1 MRGRRACLL
10 AALVFWGCG
19 GGNAGNDGGG
29 GNAGGAAGRGGAA
42 GSAGVAG
49 AAGAGGAAGAAGAAG
64 VGGVAGAAGSAG
76 PGGSGGGAGASGAGG
91 SNAGASGAGS
101 AGASGAGGSA
111 GTTGAGGAS
120 GGAGTGGSGGAIAV
134 PTWDWVSV
142 VGTGQSLA
150 VGGHG
155 NAPAQPFGGMTQRFR
170 NLKLSLGSANV
181 PPYDPMAS
189 ALTMVALVEPLRA
202 IATGYPS
209 PYPRNIYGQTYH
221 TAMADEITTLAMAA
235 PGRDYV
241 TVHSE
246 VGEAGQTFA
255 IIKKG
260 ATDTGTTGRAYAAS
274 LFEVAAVA
282 RLARAAGKSHGVGAI
297 TIIHGEGD
305 ATSTTYE
312 SDSIKLVSD
321 YNQDLRPL
329 TGQTTVIPLIVSQ
342 QHSAPTNAGG
352 RSTATLAQWH
362 AGVTRPADI
371 VCAGPKYQY
380 AYISDATHLTNSG
393 YERLGEKLGQVFAER
408 VVRGHDWRPL
418 EPIAVARSG
427 RVVTVSFRVPVVPL
441 VWDST
446 LPAPHQSAYTEW
458 SQGRGFELRD
468 GNTRIQISSVAIAGD
483 TVQITSA
490 TDLPA
495 SGVVVGYAFTADG
508 TIRSGGTAHW
518 GLLRDSDPF
527 VGSVTGG
534 AQPNYAVAFEL
545 DVP

>member
-1 MRGRRACLL
+1 
-10 AALVFWGCG
+10 V
-19 GGNAGNDGGG
+19 
-29 GNAGGAAGRGGAA
+29 
-42 GSAGVAG
+42 
-49 AAGAGGAAGAAGAAG
+49 GGAAGAAGVASGAG
-64 VGGVAGAAGSAG
+64 GGSAG
-76 PGGSGGGAGASGAGG
+76 ASGTGGGGVAGASGAGG
-91 SNAGASGAGS
+91 TSGS
-101 AGASGAGGSA
+101 AGASGTGG
-111 GTTGAGGAS
+111 GS

-134 PTWDWVSV
+134 PAWDWVSV

-155 NAPAQPFGGMTQRFR
+155 NVPAQPFGGMTQRFR

-181 PPYDPMAS
+181 PPYDPMSS

-202 IATGYPS
+202 IASGYPS
-209 PYPRNIYGQTYH
+209 PYPRNIYGQTFH
-221 TAMADEITTLAMAA
+221 TTMADEITTLAMAA

-241 TVHSE
+241 TVHTE

-255 IIKKG
+255 IINKG
-260 ATDTGTTGRAYAAS
+260 ATDTGSTGRAYAAS
-274 LFEVAAVA
+274 LFEVAAIA

-312 SDSIKLVSD
+312 SDLIKLVSD

-329 TGQTTVIPLIVSQ
+329 TGQTTAIPLIVSQ

-380 AYISDATHLTNSG
+380 PYISDATHLTNTG
-393 YERLGEKLGQVFAER
+393 YDRLGEKLGQVFAER

-427 RVVTVSFRVPVVPL
+427 RVITVSFRVPAPPL
-441 VWDST
+441 VWDSA
-446 LPAPHQSAYTEW
+446 LGAPHQSAYTEW

-468 GNTRIQISSVAIAGD
+468 GNTRIQISSAAISGN

-527 VGSVTGG
+527 VGSVTGA